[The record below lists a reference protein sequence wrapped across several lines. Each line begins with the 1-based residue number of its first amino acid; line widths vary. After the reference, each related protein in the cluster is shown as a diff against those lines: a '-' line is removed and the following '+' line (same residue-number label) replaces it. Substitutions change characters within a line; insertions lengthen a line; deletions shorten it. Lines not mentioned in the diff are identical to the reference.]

1 MRPIWTGAIG
11 FGLVNIP
18 VKIYSA
24 TESSTLDL
32 DMLDKK
38 DHANIH
44 FMRVN
49 EKTGREVTWENIVKG
64 YKMPNDEYVVLTDK
78 DFERASAKKT
88 KTISI
93 TDFVN
98 EDEIESVY
106 YETPYYL
113 EPDKSGARAYALLR
127 EALVKTKKVGIASFV
142 LRSKESLA
150 VLKANEKVI
159 ILNRIRFQE
168 EIRDP
173 AGLSLPPKSD
183 VKAGELKMAV
193 SLIDQLTA
201 KFDISQYR
209 DTYSDEL
216 MKLIRARAK
225 GVEIKEPK
233 LKVVHS
239 KAQDLMDQLKASLG
253 AKSRSSGKSSAA
265 QNHRKAQAPAS
276 KKTKSSKPVKHR
288 KAS

>member
-18 VKIYSA
+18 VKLYSA

-38 DHANIH
+38 DHSNIQ
-44 FMRVN
+44 FKRVN
-49 EKTGREVTWENIVKG
+49 SKTGKEVAWANIVKG
-64 YKMPNDEYVVLTDK
+64 FKLPNDDYVVLTDK
-78 DFERASAKKT
+78 DFEHASAKKT
-88 KTISI
+88 KTIEI
-93 TDFVN
+93 TDFVK

-127 EALVKTKKVGIASFV
+127 EALMKTGKVGVASFV
-142 LRSKESLA
+142 MRSKESLA
-150 VLKANEKVI
+150 ILRANEKVI
-159 ILNRIRFQE
+159 ILNRIRFYE

-173 AGLSLPPKSD
+173 ADLSLPAKTA
-183 VKAGELKMAV
+183 VKANELKMAV
-193 SLIDQLTA
+193 SLISSLTK
-201 KFDISQYR
+201 KFNISRYK
-209 DTYSDEL
+209 DTYSADL
-216 MKLIRARAK
+216 MKLIKAK
-225 GVEIKEPK
+225 SKGKPVKTTK

-239 KAQDLMDQLKASLG
+239 KSKDLMSQLKASLG
-253 AKSRSSGKSSAA
+253 TK
-265 QNHRKAQAPAS
+265 RK
-276 KKTKSSKPVKHR
+276 